1 MVEWEVVATP
11 EWAQWWSS
19 LTAPQQDEVAS
30 AVGLLRRRGPTL
42 PFPYSSGIRGS
53 RLGHLRELRVQAKG
67 VPLRTLYAFDPRRV
81 AVLLVGGDK
90 SGGRR
95 WYARSIAQAERLYG
109 EHLARLRQEG
119 LIP

>member
-1 MVEWEVVATP
+1 MVATP
-11 EWAQWWSS
+11 EWVAWWSG
-19 LTAPQQDEVAS
+19 LPERQQDEVA
-30 AVGLLRRRGPTL
+30 AVVGLLRNRGPAL
-42 PFPYSSGIRGS
+42 LFPYSSGIRGS
-53 RLGHLRELRVQAKG
+53 RLGHLRELRIQAKG

-95 WYARSIAQAERLYG
+95 WYARSLAQAEHLSE
-109 EHLARLRQEG
+109 EHVARLRQEG